1 MNFSKILKWSF
12 SLLIKKKWRI
22 YLWSR
27 SPFDW
32 SVFIGFQRMA
42 CLSNPIS
49 FYFIR
54 FMDEDWPLIFG
65 NINPKENRGWRWQ
78 RELESGPCAGPISG
92 NRPMQYRSPASG
104 AIHFRWKISSFPYS
118 SVAVLSVIRGLI
130 CGRPIKAS
138 MPLRTATR

>member
-1 MNFSKILKWSF
+1 MIIFVVD
-12 SLLIKKKWRI
+12 KKKWRI

-65 NINPKENRGWRWQ
+65 NINPKENRG
-78 RELESGPCAGPISG
+78 
-92 NRPMQYRSPASG
+92 
-104 AIHFRWKISSFPYS
+104 
-118 SVAVLSVIRGLI
+118 
-130 CGRPIKAS
+130 
-138 MPLRTATR
+138 